1 LILRNAPFAPG
12 EAPPSLLTGFSG
24 FDEPVSDQGR
34 VSDQHRQSVADLA
47 HLRRNGGPE
56 ITINAVLH
64 APADPRPPMSVL
76 VRDRVWSEKCQQQ
89 SFRHDVRGCR
99 DHRIVGKVP
108 IHDIGRR
115 I

>member
-1 LILRNAPFAPG
+1 LILSNAPFAPG

-64 APADPRPPMSVL
+64 APADPRPPMSASL
-76 VRDRVWSEKCQQQ
+76 IGPSG
-89 SFRHDVRGCR
+89 SGTFRLSINAVSMSLL
-99 DHRIVGKVP
+99 
-108 IHDIGRR
+108 
-115 I
+115 